1 MITGIKCPYCK
12 TPMRLLGGNPV
23 FSYWLCKHCWM
34 EYEYNAILERLEDEI
49 KLTKKEREKYARS

>member
-1 MITGIKCPYCK
+1 
-12 TPMRLLGGNPV
+12 MRLLGGNPV

-34 EYEYNAILERLEDEI
+34 EYEYNAILERLEDEV